1 MERAP
6 YFMPDGPTENGVAT
20 LARTVKEALRSPRMA
35 NVTGVN
41 DMVGNVGARGRGE
54 SSTRTVSD
62 GRTARSQRTRDSV
75 VEALL
80 DLLNDG
86 NPRPTAREIAEHA
99 GVSLRS
105 VYVHFDDL
113 EDLFL
118 AAAGRH
124 LERILPLLQ
133 KVPATGPLSDRL
145 TAFTDRQ
152 GRLLEAIGP
161 VQLASSL
168 QEPFSP
174 TIAEIRVAVRTAAHK
189 ELERVFGAELD
200 SRTEPTRRHL
210 LVALELAS
218 SSNAWDVMR
227 SRERFDENEA
237 RSAMRETLASLLH
250 VESE

>member
-1 MERAP
+1 
-6 YFMPDGPTENGVAT
+6 
-20 LARTVKEALRSPRMA
+20 MA

-41 DMVGNVGARGRGE
+41 DMVGNGGARGRGE
-54 SSTRTVSD
+54 SSTRSVSD

-86 NPRPTAREIAEHA
+86 NPRPTAREIAEQA
-99 GVSLRS
+99 NVSLRS

-133 KVPATGPLSDRL
+133 SVPAGGPLPDRL

-152 GRLLEAIGP
+152 ARLLEAIGP
-161 VQLASSL
+161 VQLAANL

-174 TIAEIRVAVRTAAHK
+174 TIAGLRVHVRRASHT
-189 ELERVFGAELD
+189 ELERVFGTELD
-200 SRTEPTRRHL
+200 RRAEPNRRRL

-218 SSNAWDVMR
+218 SSNAWHV
-227 SRERFDENEA
+227 SRNLEHFDEDEA
-237 RSAMRETLASLLH
+237 RTAMRETLAALLA
-250 VESE
+250 ETGDG

>member
-1 MERAP
+1 
-6 YFMPDGPTENGVAT
+6 
-20 LARTVKEALRSPRMA
+20 MA
-35 NVTGVN
+35 NVTGVR
-41 DMVGNVGARGRGE
+41 DMVGNAGARGRGE

-86 NPRPTAREIAEHA
+86 NPRPTAREIAEQA
-99 GVSLRS
+99 NVSLRS

-133 KVPATGPLSDRL
+133 VVPGDGPLCDRL

-152 GRLLEAIGP
+152 ARLLEAIGP
-161 VQLASSL
+161 VQLAANL

-174 TIAEIRVAVRTAAHK
+174 TIAGLRVHVRERTHT
-189 ELERVFGAELD
+189 ELERVFGPELD
-200 SRTEPTRRHL
+200 RRPPPNRQRL

-218 SSNAWDVMR
+218 SSNAWHV
-227 SRERFDENEA
+227 SRDLEHFDEDEA
-237 RSAMRETLASLLH
+237 RVMMHETFAALLADGRN
-250 VESE
+250 

>member
-1 MERAP
+1 
-6 YFMPDGPTENGVAT
+6 
-20 LARTVKEALRSPRMA
+20 MA
-35 NVTGVN
+35 NVTGVS
-41 DMVGNVGARGRGE
+41 DMVGNAGARGRGE
-54 SSTRTVSD
+54 SSTRSVSD

-86 NPRPTAREIAEHA
+86 NPRPTAREIAEQA
-99 GVSLRS
+99 NVSLRS

-133 KVPATGPLSDRL
+133 SVPADGPLPDRL

-152 GRLLEAIGP
+152 ARLLEAIAP
-161 VQLASSL
+161 VQLAANL

-174 TIAEIRVAVRTAAHK
+174 TIAGLRVQVRRASHA
-189 ELERVFGAELD
+189 ELERVFGTELD
-200 SRTEPTRRHL
+200 RRPEPDRRRL

-218 SSNAWDVMR
+218 SSNAWHV
-227 SRERFDENEA
+227 SRNLEHFDEDEA
-237 RSAMRETLASLLH
+237 RTAMRETLAALLTGAGDR
-250 VESE
+250 

>member
-1 MERAP
+1 
-6 YFMPDGPTENGVAT
+6 
-20 LARTVKEALRSPRMA
+20 MA
-35 NVTGVN
+35 NVTGVS
-41 DMVGNVGARGRGE
+41 DMVGNAGARGRGD
-54 SSTRTVSD
+54 SGAGTVSD

-86 NPRPTAREIAEHA
+86 NPRPTAREIAEQA

-133 KVPATGPLSDRL
+133 KVPATGPLADRL

-152 GRLLEAIGP
+152 ARLLEAIGP
-161 VQLASSL
+161 VQLAANL

-174 TIAEIRVAVRTAAHK
+174 TIAEIRVTVRTAAHT
-189 ELERVFGAELD
+189 ELERVFGAELAQ
-200 SRTEPTRRHL
+200 RPEPTRRHL

-227 SRERFDENEA
+227 SREHFDENEA
-237 RSAMRETLASLLH
+237 RTTMRETLAALLH
-250 VESE
+250 REGT

>member
-1 MERAP
+1 
-6 YFMPDGPTENGVAT
+6 
-20 LARTVKEALRSPRMA
+20 MA
-35 NVTGVN
+35 NVTGVS
-41 DMVGNVGARGRGE
+41 DMVGNAGAGGGGE
-54 SSTRTVSD
+54 SSTRNASD
-62 GRTARSQRTRDSV
+62 GRTARSQRTRESV

-86 NPRPTAREIAEHA
+86 NPRPTAREIAQQA

-124 LERILPLLQ
+124 LERILPLLEE
-133 KVPATGPLSDRL
+133 VPAGGPLPNRL

-152 GRLLEAIGP
+152 ARLLEAIGP
-161 VQLASSL
+161 VQLAANL

-174 TIAEIRVAVRTAAHK
+174 TIAGLRVHVRVRTHA

-200 SRTEPTRRHL
+200 RRTEPCRRHL

-218 SSNAWDVMR
+218 SSNAWHL
-227 SRERFDENEA
+227 SRNLERFDEDEA
-237 RSAMRETLASLLH
+237 RTAMRETLAALLGH
-250 VESE
+250 QDDR

>member
-1 MERAP
+1 MGR
-6 YFMPDGPTENGVAT
+6 GSI
-20 LARTVKEALRSPRMA
+20 ARSVKEPLRSPRMA
-35 NVTGVN
+35 NVTGVS
-41 DMVGNVGARGRGE
+41 DMVGNAGAGGRGE
-54 SSTRTVSD
+54 SSARTVSD

-86 NPRPTAREIAEHA
+86 NPRPTAREIAERA

-124 LERILPLLQ
+124 LERILPLLD
-133 KVPATGPLSDRL
+133 KVPDTGSLSDRL

-161 VQLASSL
+161 VQLASNL

-174 TIAEIRVAVRTAAHK
+174 MIAEIRVQVRLAAHM
-189 ELERVFGAELD
+189 ELERVFGTELD
-200 SRTEPTRRHL
+200 HRTEPTRRHL

-218 SSNAWDVMR
+218 SSSAWEVMR
-227 SRERFDENEA
+227 AREHFDEVES
-237 RSAMRETLASLLH
+237 RTAMRETLAALL
-250 VESE
+250 SEGSD

>member
-1 MERAP
+1 
-6 YFMPDGPTENGVAT
+6 
-20 LARTVKEALRSPRMA
+20 MA
-35 NVTGVN
+35 NVTGVS
-41 DMVGNVGARGRGE
+41 DRVGNAAAGGGEE
-54 SSTRTVSD
+54 SSTRTASD

-80 DLLNDG
+80 DLLNEG
-86 NPRPTAREIAEHA
+86 NPRPTAREIAERA

-133 KVPATGPLSDRL
+133 VVPAEGPLSERL
-145 TAFTDRQ
+145 TAFTERQ
-152 GRLLEAIGP
+152 ARLLEAIGP
-161 VQLASSL
+161 VQLAANL

-174 TIAEIRVAVRTAAHK
+174 TIAEIRTHVRAASHT

-200 SRTEPTRRHL
+200 RHHEPTRRHL

-218 SSNAWDVMR
+218 SSAAWQV
-227 SRERFDENEA
+227 SRKLEDFDEDAA
-237 RSAMRETLASLLH
+237 RDAMRETFAALLTAG
-250 VESE
+250 STP

>member
-1 MERAP
+1 
-6 YFMPDGPTENGVAT
+6 
-20 LARTVKEALRSPRMA
+20 MA
-35 NVTGVN
+35 NVTGVS
-41 DMVGNVGARGRGE
+41 DMVGSTEGRGRGE
-54 SSTRTVSD
+54 SSTREASD

-80 DLLNDG
+80 DLLNAG
-86 NPRPTAREIAEHA
+86 NPRPTAREIAERA

-118 AAAGRH
+118 AAARRH
-124 LERILPLLQ
+124 LERILPLLE
-133 KVPATGPLSDRL
+133 KVPDTGPFSDRL

-161 VQLASSL
+161 VQLASNL

-174 TIAEIRVAVRTAAHK
+174 TIATIGVAVRAAAHN
-189 ELERVFGAELD
+189 ELERVFGVELD
-200 SRTEPTRRHL
+200 GREAATRRRL

-218 SSNAWDVMR
+218 SYNAWNVMR
-227 SRERFDENEA
+227 CREHFDENEA
-237 RSAMRETLASLLH
+237 RTAMRETLSALLSR
-250 VESE
+250 ESV